1 MLECTRRSETV
12 RAGTPVTHGA
22 VMLLPIERVVLHS
35 GRGNTRVWF
44 SAIKEPYAL
53 IVRDAGGLWAI
64 DTDAAAVSLEA
75 LRESVPGLDTV
86 LAAM

>member
-1 MLECTRRSETV
+1 MLEHARRSETV

-22 VMLLPIERVVLHS
+22 VVLLPIERVVSHS
-35 GRGNTRVWF
+35 GRRSTRLWY
-44 SAIKEPYAL
+44 SANKEPYAL
-53 IVRDAGGLWAI
+53 IVRDANGIWAI
-64 DTDAAAVSLEA
+64 DTDAVAVSLDG

>member
-1 MLECTRRSETV
+1 MFERTRHTETV
-12 RAGTPVTHGA
+12 RAGTPVTRGA
-22 VMLLPIERVVLHS
+22 VLLLPIERVVLHS